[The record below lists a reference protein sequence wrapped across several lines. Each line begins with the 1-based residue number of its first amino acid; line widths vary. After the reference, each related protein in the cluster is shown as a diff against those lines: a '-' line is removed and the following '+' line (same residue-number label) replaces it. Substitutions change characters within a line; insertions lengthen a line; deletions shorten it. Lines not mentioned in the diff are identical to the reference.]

1 MPVTDWRTAMAEWPL
16 PWAPPN
22 VPQDKLDDAGLI
34 VVDMQYSCAHPD
46 YGVGLILRERRPATF
61 SWWRDELEERVV
73 PNIQRLLRCFR
84 ERGLRIIYLTVGPEL
99 PDGADLPRRR
109 REREVTSFAHLP
121 AKRTFGR
128 GTFEHQVRSD
138 LAPQA
143 GELVLNKTGLSG
155 FTSTGLDQALRGLEL
170 KTLVFCGVTT
180 NGCVETTCRDA
191 ADRGY
196 WTIIAEDACTSLS
209 PYYHQAALLSASL
222 FLTFVTSAADV
233 TQRLSQERPIE
244 LVGNRSEVS

>member
-1 MPVTDWRTAMAEWPL
+1 MAITDWREAMAEWPL
-16 PWAPPN
+16 PWSPPT
-22 VPQDKLDDAGLI
+22 VPLETMKDVGLV

-46 YGVGLILRERRPATF
+46 YGVGLILRDRRPATYA
-61 SWWRDELEERVV
+61 WWRDELETRVV
-73 PNIQRLLRCFR
+73 PNIQRLLRFFR
-84 ERGLRIIYLTVGPEL
+84 QRQLRVIYLTVGPEL

-109 REREVTSFAHLP
+109 REREVTSFANLP
-121 AKRTFGR
+121 TKRTYGR
-128 GTFEHQVRSD
+128 GTFEHQIRAE
-138 LAPQA
+138 LAPEP

-170 KTLVFCGVTT
+170 NTLVFCGVTT

-196 WTIIAEDACTSLS
+196 WTVLVEDACTSLS

-222 FLTFVTSAADV
+222 FLTLVASTEEVTHRLGDEAPV
-233 TQRLSQERPIE
+233 TVTAGHRI
-244 LVGNRSEVS
+244 